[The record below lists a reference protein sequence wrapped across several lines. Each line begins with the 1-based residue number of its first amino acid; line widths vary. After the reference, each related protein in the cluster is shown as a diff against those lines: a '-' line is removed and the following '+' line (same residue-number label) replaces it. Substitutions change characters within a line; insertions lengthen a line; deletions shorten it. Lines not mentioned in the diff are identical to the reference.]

1 MGGPEHLQAENVELR
16 QQIEAYRLSE
26 LTILRE
32 QLAEARAAAEHYR
45 AEAER
50 NAEIG
55 RQIHREAEAELTHLK
70 ARLQALEQLPNARVV
85 PTGNS

>member
-1 MGGPEHLQAENVELR
+1 MSVSEQLQAENEELR
-16 QQIEAYRLSE
+16 QQVEAYRQSE
-26 LTILRE
+26 LVALRE
-32 QLAEARAAAEHYR
+32 QLAEARAQATHYH

-55 RQIHREAEAELTHLK
+55 RQIHREAEAELAHLK

-85 PTGNS
+85 PPSTS